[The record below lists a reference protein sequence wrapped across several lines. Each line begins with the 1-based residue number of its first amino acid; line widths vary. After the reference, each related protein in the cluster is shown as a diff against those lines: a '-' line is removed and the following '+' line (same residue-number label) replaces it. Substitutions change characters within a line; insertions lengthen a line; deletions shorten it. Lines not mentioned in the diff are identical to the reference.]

1 MKTSISTFTLSVAIA
16 LGALYGS
23 MSEAVAAQVRI
34 KDIARVQGQ
43 RQHSIVGYGIVT
55 GLAGTGDSA
64 TNRATRQS
72 IANMLAQFNLSVP
85 PEAVASRNVAAV
97 VVSAALPAFA
107 KPGDAVDVTI
117 TSLGDARSLVGG
129 SLLLAPLKG
138 PDGHTYA
145 LAQGSLT
152 VGGYKYDAN
161 GNVSQKNH
169 PTAATVPGGAIV
181 EMSPPVDASVM
192 QTTPSFSI
200 SLLDADYTT
209 AGRMADAINRE
220 VGSSV
225 AKALDAQGVQVSVPQ
240 AYQGRLVDLVRRIE
254 LLEITTD
261 QRARVVINER
271 TGTVVSGAAVRIEP
285 VAISY
290 GDLKISVASETNV
303 SQPLALGGYNPGI
316 GSVPY
321 TNTRVDVRE
330 QSGAALVTQ
339 SGGTVSDLIQALA
352 KLRTNTRD
360 VVSILKALKSAGAL
374 HAELVVQ

>member
-1 MKTSISTFTLSVAIA
+1 MSTLSRLAASWLLA
-16 LGALYGS
+16 LGFAALPFES
-23 MSEAVAAQVRI
+23 VLASQVRI

-43 RQHSIVGYGIVT
+43 RQHIIVGYGIVT

-64 TNRATRQS
+64 SNRATRQS

-85 PEAVASRNVAAV
+85 ADAVTSRNVAAV
-97 VVSAALPAFA
+97 VVSASLPAFA
-107 KPGDAVDVTI
+107 KPGDSVDVTV

-138 PDGHTYA
+138 PDGHVYA

-161 GNVSQKNH
+161 GNVTQKNH

-181 EMSPPVDASVM
+181 ELSPPLDEVGTQGVAN
-192 QTTPSFSI
+192 FSI
-200 SLLDADYTT
+200 SLFDADYTT
-209 AGRMADAINRE
+209 ASRMADAINHE
-220 VGSSV
+220 MGPTV
-225 AKALDAQGVQVSVPQ
+225 AKAVDAQGVVVNVPK
-240 AYQGRLVDLVRRIE
+240 AYQGRLVDLIRRVE
-254 LLEITTD
+254 SLEVNTD
-261 QRARVVINER
+261 QRARVVVNER
-271 TGTVVSGAAVRIEP
+271 TGTVVSGASVRIEP

-290 GDLKISVASETNV
+290 GDLKISVANETNV
-303 SQPLALGGYNPGI
+303 SQPIILGGVNPGV

-339 SGGTVSDLIQALA
+339 SGGTVSDLVQALA
-352 KLRTNTRD
+352 KLKTNTRD

>member
-1 MKTSISTFTLSVAIA
+1 MSARNRIFVLGLLLSVFAA
-16 LGALYGS
+16 LVPEPAQAS
-23 MSEAVAAQVRI
+23 QVRI

-43 RQHSIVGYGIVT
+43 RQHIIVGYGIVT

-64 TNRATRQS
+64 SNRATRQS

-85 PEAVASRNVAAV
+85 ADAVTSRNVAAV
-97 VVSAALPAFA
+97 VVSAALPAFS
-107 KPGDAVDVTI
+107 KPGDSVDVVV

-129 SLLLAPLKG
+129 SLLLVPLKG
-138 PDGHTYA
+138 PDGHVYA
-145 LAQGSLT
+145 LAQGALT

-161 GNVSQKNH
+161 GNVTQKNH

-181 EMSPPVDASVM
+181 ELSPPADEVGSQGNAN
-192 QTTPSFSI
+192 FSI
-200 SLLDADYTT
+200 SLFDADYTT
-209 AGRMADAINRE
+209 ASRMADAINRE
-220 VGSSV
+220 MGPAV
-225 AKALDAQGVQVSVPQ
+225 AKAVDAQGVVVRIPT
-240 AYQGRLVDLVRRIE
+240 AYQGRLVDLIRRVE
-254 LLEITTD
+254 SLEVDTD
-261 QRARVVINER
+261 QRARVVVNER
-271 TGTVVSGAAVRIEP
+271 TGTVVSGASVRIEP

-290 GDLKISVASETNV
+290 GDLKISIANETNV
-303 SQPLALGGYNPGI
+303 SQPIILGGLNPGV

-339 SGGTVSDLIQALA
+339 SGGTVSDLVQALA
-352 KLRTNTRD
+352 KLKTNTRD